1 MPATFGHLSS
11 RIFLWSMQRVC
22 SNVELASFWF
32 RHYAAL
38 GIHMRTHA
46 HIVVHATSVDET
58 ARARRFLHEHNVSH
72 ITFVQEFSSAI
83 KTAMVN
89 AFIRNEIPHDGW
101 LPELTRT
108 PRSLRAVRTGYAYQP
123 PACCTYRRRRA
134 ACPEAPRTVR
144 TPYAYQPRAC
154 RTYRVPWH
162 GRWLLYA
169 DADEFF
175 SYPLDVVRLLR
186 HSPALCSS
194 MVDRLSSDLTV
205 PRVRH
210 WAAGASLPMQF
221 PLCAPLRQRIAP
233 GGGWMKLTLLRARI
247 RGAPPAYINTHVALV
262 NATRRLLRFGGN
274 GRQRCTYTGSFS
286 HYMHSEQGYAVL
298 RDKLALYE
306 RTRRM
311 INLQVYR
318 AHLALVEKSGA
329 TGGRHRFTAAA
340 ARLIGNLT
348 TACPET

>member
-1 MPATFGHLSS
+1 MLY
-11 RIFLWSMQRVC
+11 V
-22 SNVELASFWF
+22 
-32 RHYAAL
+32 
-38 GIHMRTHA
+38 
-46 HIVVHATSVDET
+46 
-58 ARARRFLHEHNVSH
+58 RA
-72 ITFVQEFSSAI
+72 
-83 KTAMVN
+83 
-89 AFIRNEIPHDGW
+89 
-101 LPELTRT
+101 TRT
-108 PRSLRAVRTGYAYQP
+108 SLLRAVVRAKGSGPGGGDY
-123 PACCTYRRRRA
+123 CTS
-134 ACPEAPRTVR
+134 
-144 TPYAYQPRAC
+144 PYAYQPRAC
-154 RTYRVPWH
+154 RTYRVPWNR
-162 GRWLLYA
+162 RWLLYA